1 LFVFVVWF
9 QDIMSIEAKLKDIA
23 GLSNDVR
30 AKKYEE
36 LIKNTLKGKDLN
48 LIVKI
53 AEHLVR
59 VEGSNQHGRTYVTP
73 EALKF
78 LIAQLG
84 RIDNEEVKFDL
95 EALDP
100 VVKQIVDIIKEKAED
115 FPYAYMKAID
125 LLATVYQSEGEE
137 NFKKAALVLSS
148 FKFDAYNRQLNATAA
163 EKVAWYV
170 NTAEFWLAVDDSCS
184 ASQHIKRAFQHI
196 NDVKSDPK
204 LVFRFKTCYARV
216 LDSER
221 KFLDASMRYIELAQ
235 TGASIA
241 SENDLKLTLEFA
253 VTCAILAPPNP
264 SRSRVLALLMSDER
278 APNLRN
284 YNLLE
289 KMFKERIVRNNEVE
303 VFQKMLQTHQNAGT
317 STGRTVLQNSII
329 EHNMFAASKMY
340 NNITFSELG
349 SLLGIKAPEAEQL
362 ASQMIEQGRMKATI
376 DQVDGIIEFESATD
390 NLHIWDNQIQAV
402 CAQVNDV
409 LENITRKH
417 PQYKD
422 Y

>member
-1 LFVFVVWF
+1 
-9 QDIMSIEAKLKDIA
+9 
-23 GLSNDVR
+23 
-30 AKKYEE
+30 
-36 LIKNTLKGKDLN
+36 
-48 LIVKI
+48 
-53 AEHLVR
+53 
-59 VEGSNQHGRTYVTP
+59 
-73 EALKF
+73 
-78 LIAQLG
+78 
-84 RIDNEEVKFDL
+84 
-95 EALDP
+95 
-100 VVKQIVDIIKEKAED
+100 
-115 FPYAYMKAID
+115 
-125 LLATVYQSEGEE
+125 
-137 NFKKAALVLSS
+137 
-148 FKFDAYNRQLNATAA
+148 
-163 EKVAWYV
+163 
-170 NTAEFWLAVDDSCS
+170 LAVDDSGS

-196 NDVKSDPK
+196 NDVKTDPK

-241 SENDLKLTLEFA
+241 SESDLILTLEFA

-264 SRSRVLALLMSDER
+264 SRSRVLALLMSDDR

-303 VFQKMLQTHQNAGT
+303 AFQKMLQTHQNAET

-340 NNITFSELG
+340 NNITFPELG
-349 SLLGIKAPEAEQL
+349 SLLGIKAHEAEQL
-362 ASQMIEQGRMKATI
+362 ASQMIEQGRMKASI
-376 DQVDGIIEFESATD
+376 DQVDGVVEFEAATD

-402 CAQVNDV
+402 CSQVNDV
-409 LENITRKH
+409 LENITKKH

>member
-1 LFVFVVWF
+1 LFFYLFYCFVS
-9 QDIMSIEAKLKDIA
+9 MSVEAKLKDIA
-23 GLSNDVR
+23 ALSNDVR
-30 AKKYEE
+30 SKKYEE
-36 LIKNTLKGKDLN
+36 FIKTTLKGKDVAS
-48 LIVKI
+48 IVKLV
-53 AEHLVR
+53 EHLVR
-59 VEGSNQHGRTYVTP
+59 VEGANQHGRTYVTP

-84 RIDNEEVKFDL
+84 RLDNNEAKFDL
-95 EALDP
+95 ETLDP
-100 VVKQIVDIIKEKAED
+100 ITKQMVDIIKEKAED

-125 LLATVYQSEGEE
+125 LLATVYQGEGED

-148 FKFDAYNRQLNATAA
+148 FKFDSYRQLNATAA

-170 NTAEFWLAVDDSCS
+170 NTAEFWLAVDDSGS

-196 NDVKSDPK
+196 NDVKTDPK

-241 SENDLKLTLEFA
+241 SESDLILTLEFA

-303 VFQKMLQTHQNAGT
+303 AFQKMLQQHQNAET

-340 NNITFSELG
+340 NNITFPELG
-349 SLLGIKAPEAEQL
+349 SLLGIKAHEAEQL
-362 ASQMIEQGRMKATI
+362 ASQMIEQGRMKASI
-376 DQVDGIIEFESATD
+376 DQVDGVVEFEAATD

-402 CAQVNDV
+402 CSQVNDV
-409 LENITRKH
+409 LENITKKH